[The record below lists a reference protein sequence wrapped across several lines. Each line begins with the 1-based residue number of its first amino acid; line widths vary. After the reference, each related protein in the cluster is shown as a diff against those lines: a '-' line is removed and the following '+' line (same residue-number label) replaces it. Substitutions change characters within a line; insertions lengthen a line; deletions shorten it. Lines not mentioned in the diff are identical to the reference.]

1 MRIFLVMTAVLQAIH
16 ADVDTKHLRSVL
28 EAALDQHVPVNVHHS
43 REGRQLQSADPG
55 AIMYLPIGGGGNV
68 RYYTVYYT

>member
-1 MRIFLVMTAVLQAIH
+1 MRIFLVMTVVLQAIH

-68 RYYTVYYT
+68 RYTVHYT